1 MDVKENYYNVIQW
14 NRFPDTSLW
23 ANIGQGNPETDQM
36 LRNLDEMKNRNQTV
50 NHAKVDLTKVEMEAY
65 LYERIYHNSTD
76 PYLFI
81 AVVISEKSHEEAHS
95 YIRPDGNYYN
105 CLVNKG
111 HTIINTTPNF
121 NPTIAVEKETDRKKV
136 CSAKKSEIT

>member
-1 MDVKENYYNVIQW
+1 M
-14 NRFPDTSLW
+14 P
-23 ANIGQGNPETDQM
+23 
-36 LRNLDEMKNRNQTV
+36 RNLDEMKDKNQTV
-50 NHAKVDLTKVEMEAY
+50 NHVRVDLTKVEMEAY
-65 LYERIYHNSTD
+65 LFERMYHNYKD
-76 PYLFI
+76 PYLYI
-81 AVVISEKSHEEAHS
+81 GVVISEKSHEEAHS